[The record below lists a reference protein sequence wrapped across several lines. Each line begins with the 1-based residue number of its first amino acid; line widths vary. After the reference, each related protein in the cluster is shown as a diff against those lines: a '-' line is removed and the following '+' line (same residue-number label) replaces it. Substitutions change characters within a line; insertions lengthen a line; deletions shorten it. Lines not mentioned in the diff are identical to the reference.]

1 MKKSIIILGAL
12 LLALISCDTT
22 DPKPPEEKPPGYQ
35 EDIPWPSLADSP
47 WPMFR
52 GHPMGTGRLKGTIPQ
67 FSEITKMLKKFIPA
81 SGAVVGEDG
90 SFYFISYG
98 EYSGLVCLDNN
109 GEEKWFFE
117 LEKSFYTSKLS
128 TPIILNNDDIIIGY
142 SRSDSIFS
150 ISTAGKLNW
159 KISLNTQYELTIG
172 KDGTIYSYSTDP
184 SAINSISRDGEL
196 LWKITNNNIST
207 FGNMVLSP
215 DGTTLYTTG
224 VFGTALLAYDILTQN
239 LKWQL
244 EGKVDLASPLI
255 DSQGNI

>member
-1 MKKSIIILGAL
+1 MKKRILSIIILVF
-12 LLALISCDTT
+12 LISGCDTT

-52 GHPMGTGRLKGTIPQ
+52 GHPMGTGRLNGTIPQ
-67 FSEITKMLKKFIPA
+67 FSEITKTYTKFIPA

-90 SFYFISYG
+90 PFYFISYG

-128 TPIILNNDDIIIGY
+128 TPIILNNGDIIFGY

-150 ISTAGKLNW
+150 ISTEGKLNW

-184 SAINSISRDGEL
+184 SSINAIGRDGEL

-207 FGNMVLSP
+207 FGNMVISP
-215 DGTTLYTTG
+215 DGNTLYTTG
-224 VFGTALLAYDILTQN
+224 VFGTALLAYDI
-239 LKWQL
+239 
-244 EGKVDLASPLI
+244 
-255 DSQGNI
+255 